1 MFFVS
6 IVFNNTIAMLD
17 GAEERYTMSSA
28 HAHETR
34 CNVDASLKLL
44 FCLCIVGALER
55 IFSRKVAL
63 DSFHLPVTK
72 EFTKKI

>member
-17 GAEERYTMSSA
+17 GAEGRYTMSSA

-34 CNVDASLKLL
+34 SKVDASLLL
-44 FCLCIVGALER
+44 FIIGALER

-63 DSFHLPVTK
+63 DGFHLPVTK
-72 EFTKKI
+72 EFTKEI